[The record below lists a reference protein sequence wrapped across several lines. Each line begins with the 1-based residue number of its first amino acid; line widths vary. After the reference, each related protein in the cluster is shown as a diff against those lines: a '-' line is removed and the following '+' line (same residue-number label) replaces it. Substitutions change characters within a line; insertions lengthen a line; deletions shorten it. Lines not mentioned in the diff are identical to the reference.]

1 MQPVE
6 DLLQSV
12 LFLIFFYCSSK
23 LSITLS
29 CSCFQVRLA
38 RQLCVLFSTLQLE
51 EVACFSSNSSAGQAC
66 SDDSSAEC
74 CLVYGV
80 CTFAQYLQF
89 NMSYAKKKSSCYY
102 LYQGDFRY
110 YCQSSMAEN
119 WSQYFGISSLQSA
132 SSEIFSSGN
141 QAAGNS

>member
-6 DLLQSV
+6 DLLLSV

-38 RQLCVLFSTLQLE
+38 RQLCVLFSTLWLE

-89 NMSYAKKKSSCYY
+89 NELRQKKILMLLPVSGGLS
-102 LYQGDFRY
+102 LLLPEFDGRELVIVFRDF
-110 YCQSSMAEN
+110 
-119 WSQYFGISSLQSA
+119 ISIVS
-132 SSEIFSSGN
+132 IFRDIFFR
-141 QAAGNS
+141 